1 MSLTD
6 KATGKSAAEEM
17 REQGA
22 FTTLQR
28 QLEEEKKSAEL
39 QMLRAVNKELMLKVA
54 DSEKWRT
61 ETGETITQKLQDIQ
75 DLTER
80 SLKDLEAAANATIRE
95 SGSKLDKAVSVLYGQ
110 VIASL
115 NAIDDKTRAMSDAN
129 QAFSAAV
136 GQQAYNISN
145 SAFEALRPQ
154 FEALQG
160 GLLQSAESC
169 AGSAGRFRR
178 YGLFSVLSAV
188 LSALALVGVICIFLF
203 K

>member
-17 REQGA
+17 KEQGT

-39 QMLRAVNKELMLKVA
+39 QMLRAMNKELMLKVA

-61 ETGETITQKLQDIQ
+61 QTGEMITQKLQDIQ

-154 FEALQG
+154 FETLQD

-169 AGSAGRFRR
+169 AGSARRFRR
-178 YGLFSVLSAV
+178 YGLFSVLSAF
-188 LSALALVGVICIFLF
+188 LSALALVGVICVFLF